1 MKLTYELLDATEQD
15 IDMIIQAE
23 KETLEL
29 QNRLLEV
36 NIEKIKKAIENKE
49 IKIVANKNEKLG
61 FFWAKLSY
69 PISYFEDVFYV
80 QLTYLKKQYRKF
92 FYRFVLEA
100 IKDYAK
106 ENGYNEIFGDVF
118 YSDIDSYKMHSKLAE
133 PVYTVFR
140 AEIDS

>member
-1 MKLTYELLDATEQD
+1 MKLTYKLLDATDSDLE
-15 IDMIIQAE
+15 MIIQAV

-29 QNRLLEV
+29 ESRHSEV
-36 NIEKIKKAIENKE
+36 NIENIKEAIKNKE
-49 IKIVANKNEKLG
+49 IKLVVNKTEKLG
-61 FFWAKLSY
+61 FFWVKLNYS
-69 PISYFEDVFYV
+69 ISYFENIFYV
-80 QLTYLKKQYRKF
+80 QLTYLKNQYRKF

-118 YSDIDSYKMHSKLAE
+118 HSNIESFKMHSKLAE

-140 AEIDS
+140 ATI

>member
-1 MKLTYELLDATEQD
+1 MKLTYELLNATEAD
-15 IDMIIQAE
+15 LDMIIQAV

-29 QNRLLEV
+29 ENRHAEV
-36 NIEKIKKAIENKE
+36 NIKNIEEAIKNKE

-61 FFWAKLSY
+61 FFWAKLNHS
-69 PISYFEDVFYV
+69 ISYFENVFYV
-80 QLTYLKKQYRKF
+80 QLTYLKIQYRKF

-100 IKDYAK
+100 IQDYAK

-118 YSDIDSYKMHSKLAE
+118 HSNTDSFKMHSKLAE

-140 AEIDS
+140 ATI

>member
-1 MKLTYELLDATEQD
+1 MKLIYELLDATEQD
-15 IDMIIQAE
+15 IDMVIQAV

-29 QNRLLEV
+29 QNRNREV
-36 NIEKIKKAIENKE
+36 NIEKIKQAIGNKE

-61 FFWAKLSY
+61 FFWVKISY

-92 FYRFVLEA
+92 FYRFILEA

-118 YSDIDSYKMHSKLAE
+118 HSDIDSYKMHNKLAE

-140 AEIDS
+140 ATV